1 MGKRERERGEKW
13 LTKKADRGEVKHYR
27 NNEMKT
33 VTKKK
38 SEALED
44 CVRGR
49 LQKHRV
55 EQVLEDSK
63 GK

>member
-1 MGKRERERGEKW
+1 MGKRERGEKW

-38 SEALED
+38 SEALDD

-49 LQKHRV
+49 LQKHKGV